1 MNLIGRCNLILEDV
15 KMDINGIRTQQLN
28 NDIEKLRRKNTDGA
42 KFKKEL
48 DSTRN
53 TSSSNILKGED
64 VKLSPES
71 REIREAK
78 EIVDRASDIRWD
90 KVEEIKAKIASGT
103 YKIDAE
109 AIAEK
114 FINTGFYKNLL

>member
-1 MNLIGRCNLILEDV
+1 
-15 KMDINGIRTQQLN
+15 MDIKGIRTQQFN
-28 NDIEKLRRKNTDGA
+28 NDIEKLRRKNADGT

-48 DSTRN
+48 DSTKTN
-53 TSSSNILKGED
+53 NSSNILKDEE

-90 KVEEIKAKIASGT
+90 KVEEIKAKIASGN

>member
-1 MNLIGRCNLILEDV
+1 
-15 KMDINGIRTQQLN
+15 MDIKGIRTQQFN
-28 NDIEKLRRKNTDGA
+28 NDIEKLRRKNADGA

-48 DSTRN
+48 DSTKTN
-53 TSSSNILKGED
+53 NSSNILKDEE

-71 REIREAK
+71 KEIREAK
-78 EIVDRASDIRWD
+78 EIVDRASDVRWD
-90 KVEEIKAKIASGT
+90 KVEEIKAKIASGN

-114 FINTGFYKNLL
+114 FISTGFYKNLL